1 MATLGARA
9 AVSIGYPGAMWRAG
23 RVGLMARMLSTLV
36 LFTGCGERAV
46 ERSSD
51 ALAYGSASE
60 VERFLAQEGVA
71 VSLVDCQNIR
81 QGGQVT
87 RGLTCM
93 TSLSREQVATLT
105 DAFGLESGATRSN
118 GGSSGHCAARLSA
131 EPEVEVWG
139 AFWGCGPPSR
149 GFGHL
154 EIHLVP
160 ATGRACIS
168 TQYNWSC

>member
-1 MATLGARA
+1 MATVEP
-9 AVSIGYPGAMWRAG
+9 VSIGYPGAMWRAG
-23 RVGLMARMLSTLV
+23 RVGLMARVLSVLALV
-36 LFTGCGERAV
+36 TGCGERAV
-46 ERSSD
+46 ERSSGD
-51 ALAYGSASE
+51 ALEYGSAAD
-60 VERFLAQEGVA
+60 VERFLAQQD
-71 VSLVDCQNIR
+71 VSLSLVECQNIR

-93 TSLSREQVATLT
+93 TSLRPEQVTTLT
-105 DAFGLESGATRSN
+105 DALGLESGATRSN
-118 GGSSGHCAARLSA
+118 DGSSGHCAARLAA

-139 AFWGCGPPSR
+139 AFWGCGPPRR

-168 TQYNWSC
+168 TAYNWSC